1 MSKMEEVILGRSGR
15 PRREPMTQPYVEGQV
30 TGVSSAGIT
39 YIIPSWD
46 SNLEWG
52 PSPYPPYA
60 VGGQPAPL
68 AGDRVL
74 VVFPDTEPW
83 VIGWWPHG

>member
-1 MSKMEEVILGRSGR
+1 MSKMEDVILGSGR
-15 PRREPMTQPYVEGQV
+15 QRRVPLEQPYVEGSV

-39 YIIPSWD
+39 FTIPSWD
-46 SNLEWG
+46 ANLEWG
-52 PSPYPPYA
+52 PSPYPPYS
-60 VGGQPAPL
+60 VGGQGAPL

-74 VVFPDTEPW
+74 VAFPDTEPW